1 MLCFEVG
8 PQPDFGDDQEDI
20 MHGRANRIASTTR
33 RNVLRGMGAAG
44 AASVVGPGWI
54 RPASATATLNYICW
68 EGYDAPELIRPFEEA
83 HDVKVQFDLIVDSA
97 GAFAKIAA
105 GGHREFDVASLD
117 SPWISRMGPSGMCEL
132 LDPAEFETQYNSFY
146 EEFRHPFEPLL
157 YDGKPTG
164 LPTRWGWVAAPIN
177 LEHTTE
183 EAWRSYDPCF
193 DPGNRDRIGVMD
205 WGDWPILPM
214 ALYAGVDPYKELDQN
229 ELEEVRKVLRALFKN
244 TRALF
249 SDLTTARNALLD
261 GSVLTLVGTG
271 TYTTNAMRKEG
282 HSNILTVVPEP
293 KDGLNQ
299 GIVWL
304 EASAIIKEPNEPEL
318 AKALIK
324 HMVEPENAMKLS
336 WTESTVNLTPVQA
349 VEDMYSPEQKSVL
362 QMSDMWEAW
371 EKSVFHDIAPN
382 IDDMLQI
389 WQEELAR
396 AG

>member
-1 MLCFEVG
+1 
-8 PQPDFGDDQEDI
+8 
-20 MHGRANRIASTTR
+20 
-33 RNVLRGMGAAG
+33 
-44 AASVVGPGWI
+44 
-54 RPASATATLNYICW
+54 
-68 EGYDAPELIRPFEEA
+68 
-83 HDVKVQFDLIVDSA
+83 
-97 GAFAKIAA
+97 
-105 GGHREFDVASLD
+105 
-117 SPWISRMGPSGMCEL
+117 
-132 LDPAEFETQYNSFY
+132 
-146 EEFRHPFEPLL
+146 
-157 YDGKPTG
+157 
-164 LPTRWGWVAAPIN
+164 
-177 LEHTTE
+177 
-183 EAWRSYDPCF
+183 
-193 DPGNRDRIGVMD
+193 MD

-293 KDGLNQ
+293 KNGLNQ

-349 VEDMYSPEQKSVL
+349 LEDMYSPEQKAVL
-362 QMSDMWEAW
+362 QMSDMWQAW